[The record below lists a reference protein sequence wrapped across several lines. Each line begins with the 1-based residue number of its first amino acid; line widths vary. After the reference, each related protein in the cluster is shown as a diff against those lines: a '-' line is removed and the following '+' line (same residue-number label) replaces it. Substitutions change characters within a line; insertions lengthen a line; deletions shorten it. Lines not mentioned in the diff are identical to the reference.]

1 MNLPKQVRKN
11 VELLNLMLL
20 IQIKGLSVTIT
31 KIEFQ

>member
-11 VELLNLMLL
+11 VELLNLMLP
-20 IQIKGLSVTIT
+20 IQIKELSVTIT